1 MRVSLSPFGHKTE
14 GSCNMFPFL
23 PALGHDKAQS
33 IIDQIT
39 SAYESG
45 GGPPPGGFGF
55 GPQHLTP
62 SGPGFV
68 PPPGFGGGPPQGFG
82 GPTFPASWFYPN
94 VTFPKDVH
102 PSLPLLVVVTFHY
115 LHQVQW
121 APQVLPQVLLQV
133 HPPSNVLLDSKAV
146 R

>member
-1 MRVSLSPFGHKTE
+1 MYTSPTTLLQVSYGYPLFSPSTVLTPLRSSQSPQQRTKSPRKCEGLLCLWVPFPLRHETMSYLIRVYF
-14 GSCNMFPFL
+14 F

-62 SGPGFV
+62 SGPGFS
-68 PPPGFGGGPPQGFG
+68 PPGYVGAPGFRRS
-82 GPTFPASWFYPN
+82 PF
-94 VTFPKDVH
+94 
-102 PSLPLLVVVTFHY
+102 L
-115 LHQVQW
+115 
-121 APQVLPQVLLQV
+121 AP
-133 HPPSNVLLDSKAV
+133 
-146 R
+146 